1 MIHQLSLSSTDVED
15 FAGAIAS
22 ASGVTVAQQ
31 AAAKSGAA
39 SNQSL
44 RENSVAWIS
53 WGGQE
58 EHGMY
63 NYINRGGTIYIYI
76 VRITIYTSTNVHYI
90 LYSYRTHGHPD
101 STKPGGTL
109 ESMGLLRNISIF
121 YGVPE
126 AIKTSGRNSG
136 SLFLELY

>member
-58 EHGMY
+58 EHGTY
-63 NYINRGGTIYIYI
+63 NYIKRGGVPYIYS
-76 VRITIYTSTNVHYI
+76 IYV
-90 LYSYRTHGHPD
+90 
-101 STKPGGTL
+101 
-109 ESMGLLRNISIF
+109 
-121 YGVPE
+121 
-126 AIKTSGRNSG
+126 
-136 SLFLELY
+136 

>member
-58 EHGMY
+58 EHGTY
-63 NYINRGGTIYIYI
+63 NYIKRGGYHIYI
-76 VRITIYTSTNVHYI
+76 VYTYKYIHTHQQIFTIV
-90 LYSYRTHGHPD
+90 LYSYRIHGHPD

-121 YGVPE
+121 Y
-126 AIKTSGRNSG
+126 
-136 SLFLELY
+136 